1 MRIML
6 YFYFNTYL
14 FSSHPKPLKI
24 VTQLLSDYGLV
35 EELFHVKRINDIREL
50 YFHFNIYLIIVHSK
64 VFNDEIFLAFLK
76 RVKRVSSCLDNKGN
90 YSRRAKDLLIHWHF
104 WIQTQKK
111 LLFRTYYCKVLIV

>member
-14 FSSHPKPLKI
+14 SSPHPKPLKI

-35 EELFHVKRINDIREL
+35 EELFHVKRINDVREL

-64 VFNDEIFLAFLK
+64 VFNDEIFWF
-76 RVKRVSSCLDNKGN
+76 
-90 YSRRAKDLLIHWHF
+90 F
-104 WIQTQKK
+104 
-111 LLFRTYYCKVLIV
+111 

>member
-35 EELFHVKRINDIREL
+35 EELFHVKNLMMYGDDAIFSLYHLFIN
-50 YFHFNIYLIIVHSK
+50 S
-64 VFNDEIFLAFLK
+64 AFK
-76 RVKRVSSCLDNKGN
+76 S
-90 YSRRAKDLLIHWHF
+90 I
-104 WIQTQKK
+104 
-111 LLFRTYYCKVLIV
+111 